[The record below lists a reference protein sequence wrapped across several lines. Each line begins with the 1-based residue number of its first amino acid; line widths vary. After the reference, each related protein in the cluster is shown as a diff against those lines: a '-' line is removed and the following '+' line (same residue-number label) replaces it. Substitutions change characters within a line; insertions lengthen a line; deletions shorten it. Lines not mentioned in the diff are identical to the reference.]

1 MTYWTFV
8 VLVESSTKILYHLA
22 FFATLS
28 VVVFSL
34 FAIIFPSFLLVTF
47 STYQT
52 NLEPF
57 ESSIWLVPI
66 VSSNSVL
73 LIIGFAYYRKK
84 LPLQIHKAIEF
95 VLNFEISKKT
105 ALIAGIIILVF
116 YIGFSL
122 PELAM
127 DEATKWND
135 MIRLQKALDIWPST
149 DHDDQVV
156 NEYNSRYVRM
166 FLLDASLDIFQNV
179 KILPFV
185 ASILLAVVTFFLTY
199 QITQKRFA
207 GMISMVI
214 LLQSHTFLQFDTIA
228 VYDNFWVLFYVASLY
243 AINRKWQ
250 YSSSLYLLSIFS
262 KVFNV
267 LFFLPSIYYICRTS
281 ISRRK
286 KLYTI
291 ASYMVSLII
300 ILVVLSMPS
309 SISYCSFSNNVTSCE
324 PLVLSSFN
332 AGGDVYGGALSFE
345 LTEFFL
351 AFNAMG
357 LALRYDLV
365 IVLSLL
371 PLTLGLF
378 FKFRKENTKK
388 VDTIFVLIL
397 TALLAGPVLAILTSF
412 QPVPILPYRFL
423 PLIVFVAVGIGVLL
437 SKKN

>member
-1 MTYWTFV
+1 MTYLAII
-8 VLVESSTKILYHLA
+8 VLVESASKILYRLA

-34 FAIIFPSFLLVTF
+34 FAIIFPNFLLVTF

-84 LPLQIHKAIEF
+84 LPLQIYKAIEF

-122 PELAM
+122 PELAI
-127 DEATKWND
+127 DEETQWSD
-135 MIRLQKALDIWPST
+135 MIRLQEALDIWPST
-149 DHDDQVV
+149 DHEDQVV

-185 ASILLAVVTFFLTY
+185 ASILLAVVTFFLTH

-207 GMISMVI
+207 GIISMVI
-214 LLQSHTFLQFDTIA
+214 LLQSHTFLHFDTIA
-228 VYDNFWVLFYVASLY
+228 VYDNFWILFYVASLY
-243 AINRKWQ
+243 VINRKWQ
-250 YSSSLYLLSIFS
+250 YSSPLYLLSIFS
-262 KVFNV
+262 KVFIGI
-267 LFFLPSIYYICRTS
+267 FFLSSIYYICRAS
-281 ISRRK
+281 ISKRK
-286 KLYTI
+286 KLYTL
-291 ASYMVSLII
+291 ASYVVSLII
-300 ILVVLSMPS
+300 ILV
-309 SISYCSFSNNVTSCE
+309 II
-324 PLVLSSFN
+324 SSFN
-332 AGGDVYGGALSFE
+332 IGGGSGYGGSYSLQPN
-345 LTEFFL
+345 EFFL

-365 IVLSLL
+365 VVLSLL

-388 VDTIFVLIL
+388 ADTVFVLIL
-397 TALLAGPVLAILTSF
+397 TALLAGPILAMLTAF
-412 QPVPILPYRFL
+412 QPVPVLPHRFL